1 MADAYTGTAAS
12 DYDQTAWN
20 LEAWYALRPELYG
33 DQLATIGTEPQSMKG
48 SAVEFVFN
56 NDLAAATTALTETV
70 TPDSVAMGDT
80 TLTVTI
86 AEYGNVV
93 KKTKLLQA
101 TSFIPFD
108 PIAANVVGY
117 NAAIS
122 LDTLAM
128 NALNGGTNVDYSD
141 VSTHVTRVTQGS
153 GDIITATA
161 VRKERAKL
169 RGAFVQPFESGLYA
183 AIIHPDVSYDL
194 RGATDL
200 ASWRAANVYVDTA
213 HIMAGDLGIYEQ
225 FRFLETP
232 RAGDLVNAGSG
243 STYDV
248 YQTLFLG
255 QQALAKA
262 YASGDGAPGPNPI
275 VRPGPIVDPL
285 YRFAPIG
292 WYWLGA
298 YSIFRQAAV
307 RRLETISSIANNA
320 S

>member
-1 MADAYTGTAAS
+1 MADAYTSTSAV

-20 LEAWYALRPELYG
+20 LEAWFALRPELYG

-48 SAVEFVFN
+48 SAVEFVFA

-80 TLTVTI
+80 TITI
-86 AEYGNVV
+86 TLAEYGNVV
-93 KKTKLLQA
+93 KKTKYLQA

-128 NALNGGTNVDYSD
+128 NAINAGTNVDYSD
-141 VSTHVTRVTQGS
+141 VASHTSRITQGS
-153 GDIITATA
+153 GDIITGT
-161 VRKERAKL
+161 RIRYERAAL
-169 RGAFVQPFESGLYA
+169 RRNFVQPFANGLYA
-183 AIIHPDVSYDL
+183 ALIHPDVSYDL

-200 ASWRAANVYVDTA
+200 ASWRAANIYVDTA
-213 HIMAGDLGIYEQ
+213 HVMAGDLGIYEQ

-232 RAGDLVNAGSG
+232 RAGDLVNAGSA

-262 YASGDGAPGPNPI
+262 YASGDGSPGAQPI
-275 VRPGPIVDPL
+275 VRPGPVVDPL
-285 YRFAPIG
+285 YRFAPVG
-292 WYWLGA
+292 WYWIGN
-298 YSIFRQAAV
+298 YSIFRQASV